1 MHDTYFWNLK
11 VSSFNPSL
19 LFHGYWKYFRDIAS
33 EGWYARVCIRS
44 AREGVIDTDE
54 QAWKRRSIKAW
65 SMTTWFCTVRIYKW
79 WLACLK
85 YGLSKS
91 ILFWNTGLKNQKFP
105 FENIFSHNIISS
117 RVNNRCWKGT
127 RRGNPH
133 DKTTIIIITIS
144 RIFNRGKNLQK
155 EYIFSAFE
163 WKFQF
168 FENSKER
175 QNFGRNSGWLSRILA
190 DLKLSWASRSSR
202 GFRPCLRSRF
212 SYCSSRDH
220 AGCCTARHRLATT
233 STEEEVNDTVG
244 IDHFCRWCT
253 DAANDTRG

>member
-54 QAWKRRSIKAW
+54 QAWKRWSIKAW
-65 SMTTWFCTVRIYKW
+65 SITTWFCTVRIYKW

-91 ILFWNTGLKNQKFP
+91 ILFWNIGLKNQKFP

-133 DKTTIIIITIS
+133 DKTTIVITIS
-144 RIFNRGKNLQK
+144 RIFNRGKDLQK

-168 FENSKER
+168 FEEGQRRGKISDE
-175 QNFGRNSGWLSRILA
+175 IPA
-190 DLKLSWASRSSR
+190 DCH
-202 GFRPCLRSRF
+202 GFLL
-212 SYCSSRDH
+212 
-220 AGCCTARHRLATT
+220 T
-233 STEEEVNDTVG
+233 
-244 IDHFCRWCT
+244 
-253 DAANDTRG
+253 